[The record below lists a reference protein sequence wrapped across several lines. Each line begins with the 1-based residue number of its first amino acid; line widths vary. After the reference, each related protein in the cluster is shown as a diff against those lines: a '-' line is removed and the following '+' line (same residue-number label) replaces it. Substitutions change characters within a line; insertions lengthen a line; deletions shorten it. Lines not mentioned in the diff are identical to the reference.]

1 MSRNSNFKVRQHNSN
16 CSSVYIM
23 LYKLA
28 QLIVNHTQ
36 WNTSYCYLLKIT
48 VSTELHVSAHERH
61 HQALTPSL
69 NTTLRPPQGSPL
81 PATLHSD
88 FRTAH
93 HNTSD
98 QGEFLVFSSD
108 PSHSRTHYS
117 TWTGTKI
124 PTIDQVSTQIYI
136 FPNLNTPLPPTLLYY
151 LIFHPHR
158 HCFIGPPLLPPR
170 PVTKVDLHDQN
181 ASNIRLN
188 SLYIYVPNFGSYT
201 RSRCIVQLAV
211 VHSSS

>member
-1 MSRNSNFKVRQHNSN
+1 M
-16 CSSVYIM
+16 
-23 LYKLA
+23 
-28 QLIVNHTQ
+28 
-36 WNTSYCYLLKIT
+36 
-48 VSTELHVSAHERH
+48 ELHVSAHERH

-124 PTIDQVSTQIYI
+124 PTIDQALLHRTA
-136 FPNLNTPLPPTLLYY
+136 PPT
-151 LIFHPHR
+151 
-158 HCFIGPPLLPPR
+158 
-170 PVTKVDLHDQN
+170 TQ
-181 ASNIRLN
+181 ASNQGRPAPPERVEHL
-188 SLYIYVPNFGSYT
+188 T
-201 RSRCIVQLAV
+201 
-211 VHSSS
+211 